1 MLACACEAW
10 RGRGGKLPAR
20 PPRSTA
26 GLRRKRHGEMLVLVT
41 GEVGSGLSL
50 TTANIKANPDG
61 SPEDSRGWGG
71 VWAATAAQN
80 QLNSG

>member
-1 MLACACEAW
+1 
-10 RGRGGKLPAR
+10 
-20 PPRSTA
+20 
-26 GLRRKRHGEMLVLVT
+26 MLVLVT